1 MTRFWNRSAL
11 AAAALVLGFGSSAL
25 AAGVGQPSPW
35 QFGLQ
40 TPVTPV
46 ADATHDLH
54 TALVWI
60 ITLISLF
67 VLGLLIAIVVKF
79 NEKAN
84 PVASRTTHHT
94 GLEIAW
100 TIIPVLILV
109 GIAIPSFRLLKFQ
122 VELPKADITIKAIG
136 NQWYW
141 SYEYPQDQGGGF
153 KFDSNPLEKADAAKA
168 NQPYLLAVDNEM
180 VVPTNAN
187 VVLQVVGNDV
197 IHSFSVPSLGFRM
210 DAVPGRLNQTW
221 FKTDREGLY
230 YGQCS
235 RLCGQNHYNMPIAVR
250 AVSPDKYAAWLA
262 DAKKKFAST
271 TDEKV
276 KVAAAPATV
285 E

>member
-1 MTRFWNRSAL
+1 MARGLGGKFGRSEGITRFWNRSAL

-122 VELPKADITIKAIG
+122 VELPKPDVTVKVYG

-187 VVLQVVGNDV
+187 VVLQVVGSGRDPLV
-197 IHSFSVPSLGFRM
+197 LGSVPRFPHGRGSRPPEPDLVQDRSRGPVLRPVLAPLRPEPLQHA
-210 DAVPGRLNQTW
+210 DRRPRGQPG
-221 FKTDREGLY
+221 
-230 YGQCS
+230 
-235 RLCGQNHYNMPIAVR
+235 
-250 AVSPDKYAAWLA
+250 
-262 DAKKKFAST
+262 
-271 TDEKV
+271 
-276 KVAAAPATV
+276 
-285 E
+285 

>member
-1 MTRFWNRSAL
+1 M
-11 AAAALVLGFGSSAL
+11 
-25 AAGVGQPSPW
+25 
-35 QFGLQ
+35 
-40 TPVTPV
+40 
-46 ADATHDLH
+46 
-54 TALVWI
+54 
-60 ITLISLF
+60 
-67 VLGLLIAIVVKF
+67 KF

-109 GIAIPSFRLLKFQ
+109 GHRDPVLPAAQ
-122 VELPKADITIKAIG
+122 VPGRAAQGRHDHQGYG

-141 SYEYPQDQGGGF
+141 SYEYPADQGGGF

-187 VVLQVVGNDV
+187 VVLQVVGSDV

-235 RLCGQNHYNMPIAVR
+235 RLCGQNHDNMPIAVR